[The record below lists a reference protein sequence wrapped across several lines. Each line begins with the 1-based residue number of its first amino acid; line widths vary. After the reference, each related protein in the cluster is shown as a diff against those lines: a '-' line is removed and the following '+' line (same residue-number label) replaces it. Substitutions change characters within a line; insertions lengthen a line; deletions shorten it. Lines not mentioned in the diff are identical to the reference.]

1 MVAKSALLMTCLM
14 VLGLSIDPPAAAG
27 QVTASDT
34 TGAAADS
41 QPAPTDTA
49 GASVDSV
56 PGADTARDTTTASD
70 TVAADTT
77 AGIDT
82 TTAADTSTRSNT
94 TASSDTTAVGDTT
107 AGSATATAEPG
118 DSILNAACSGSVTV
132 ARDLLVIVFAPEA
145 GKGERSAVAESVEG
159 RLLGPVGSGEPGAYY
174 LRVPS
179 EGDEYRLRTAADQL
193 IQQANV
199 RQVGSRACP
208 PPPPPE
214 KVQQK
219 PS

>member
-1 MVAKSALLMTCLM
+1 MVAKSALLIACLM

-41 QPAPTDTA
+41 QAAPTDTA

-56 PGADTARDTTTASD
+56 PGADTARDTTAASD

-77 AGIDT
+77 TA
-82 TTAADTSTRSNT
+82 TAA
-94 TASSDTTAVGDTT
+94 GDTT
-107 AGSATATAEPG
+107 AGSATAAAEPG

-132 ARDLLVIVFAPEA
+132 ARNLLVIVFAPEA
-145 GKGERSAVAESVEG
+145 GKGERAAAAESVDG

>member
-14 VLGLSIDPPAAAG
+14 VLGLSIDPPAVAG

-41 QPAPTDTA
+41 QTAPSDTA
-49 GASVDSV
+49 GPSVNSV
-56 PGADTARDTTTASD
+56 PGADTASDTTS
-70 TVAADTT
+70 AADTT
-77 AGIDT
+77 
-82 TTAADTSTRSNT
+82 TSGDP

-145 GKGERSAVAESVEG
+145 GKGERAAAAESVG
-159 RLLGPVGSGEPGAYY
+159 GKLLGPVGSGEPGAYY

-179 EGDEYRLRTAADQL
+179 EGDEYRLRTVADQL

-208 PPPPPE
+208 PPPLPDTTR
-214 KVQQK
+214 QK
-219 PS
+219 SP